1 MVTGPGG
8 ERQMNDSR
16 SEGAYSLPHDAE
28 FSAEPISD
36 RMTRDRETRDG
47 RRCCFVVRTTASARL
62 AQQVPA

>member
-1 MVTGPGG
+1 
-8 ERQMNDSR
+8 MNDSR